1 VKRWFGENKSRLKH
15 SYAALFLITLSVFL
29 LTSSGHLDFTDEY
42 MIFFQAES
50 LVLNQSP
57 AVPQA
62 KQHNIW
68 YGVEGTDG
76 QPYSGFGLA
85 HPIIIAPFYGLGK
98 LVGNTPGIPV
108 RSRDLIHYMAAIG
121 SSSFFAA
128 LLVCLFNLVLSRLGV
143 SPGISLTAS
152 LVLAF
157 ATPVWPYTGTL
168 FSEIWTALLLLTAL
182 AALERETRQEQGG
195 ILPVVLC
202 GVCLGLAL
210 MTRPN
215 HGAAFPVFG
224 LALLL
229 GPGSTTRRAQRFLL
243 LGAIGTVFLG
253 TTMLLNYLQFGDPFQ
268 RGHAAWVEGGKIITD
283 FLIPTPLHLGLYGNL
298 FSPGK
303 SVLLLAP
310 PLLLALLGLRLLWRQ
325 RRSIAIACGGC
336 GLTYILIVSRHSQ
349 WEGGYA
355 WGPRYLLPVL
365 PLLLVGLAPLLRK
378 GEGTWPRRALVF
390 LCLMGVLV
398 QLPAVFTS
406 SFEVQNS
413 GGYYDANFDYMLDHN
428 AVGQQWALFLHYL
441 GETFQGRILEG
452 PLHRGL
458 DLWSVMLLKDGVA
471 AGVILVLLALP
482 VAMLAGGL
490 ILLRVSLKN
499 D

>member
-1 VKRWFGENKSRLKH
+1 LDGVSSGNESRLKH
-15 SYAALFLITLSVFL
+15 PYAALFLITLSVFL
-29 LTSSGHLDFTDEY
+29 LSSSGHLDFADEY

-50 LVLNQSP
+50 LFLNQSL
-57 AVPQA
+57 AIPQA

-68 YGVEGTDG
+68 YGREGVDG
-76 QPYSGFGLA
+76 KPYSGFGPVHALV
-85 HPIIIAPFYGLGK
+85 IAPFYGLGK
-98 LVGNTPGIPV
+98 LVGNSPGIPAH
-108 RSRDLIHYMAAIG
+108 SQDLIHYMAAIG
-121 SSSFFAA
+121 SNSFFAA
-128 LLVCLFNLVLSRLGV
+128 LLVCLFHLVLSRLGV
-143 SPGISLTAS
+143 SPRMSFTAS

-182 AALERETRQEQGG
+182 AALERVTRQEPGG
-195 ILPVVLC
+195 ILLVLLC

-215 HGAAFPVFG
+215 HAAAFPVFG

-229 GPGSTTRRAQRFLL
+229 GPGSTTRRAQGFLL
-243 LGAIGTVFLG
+243 LGAIGTFFLG
-253 TTMLLNYLQFGDPFQ
+253 TRLLLNYSQFGDPFQ
-268 RGHAAWVEGGKIITD
+268 RGHGAWVEGGKIITD

-310 PLLLALLGLRLLWRQ
+310 PLLLALLGLRLLWGQ
-325 RRSIAIACGGC
+325 RRPIAIACGGC

-349 WEGGYA
+349 WEAGYS

-378 GEGTWPRRALVF
+378 GKRTWPRRALVV
-390 LCLMGVLV
+390 LCLIGVLV

-406 SFEVQNS
+406 SFEVQS
-413 GGYYDANFDYMLDHN
+413 RGGYYDANFDYALDHN
-428 AVGQQWALFLHYL
+428 AVGQQWALFLRYL
-441 GETFQGRILEG
+441 GETLEGRVLEG

-458 DLWSVMLLKDGVA
+458 DLWSVMLLKEGVS
-471 AGVILVLLALP
+471 AGVILTLLALP
-482 VAMLAGGL
+482 VVMLAGGL
-490 ILLRVSLKN
+490 ILVRVSLRN
-499 D
+499 H

>member
-1 VKRWFGENKSRLKH
+1 MKNSF
-15 SYAALFLITLSVFL
+15 AALFLITLSVFL
-29 LTSSGHLDFTDEY
+29 LTSSGHIDFADEY

-50 LVLNQSP
+50 LVLNQSL

-62 KQHNIW
+62 RQHDIW
-68 YGVEGTDG
+68 YGTVGVDG
-76 QPYSGFGLA
+76 EPHAGFGLT
-85 HPIIIAPFYGLGK
+85 HPLVIAPFYGLGK
-98 LVGNTPGIPV
+98 LVGYSPGIPV

-128 LLVCLFNLVLSRLGV
+128 LLVCLFYHVLSRLGV
-143 SPGISLTAS
+143 SPRISFTAS

-182 AALERETRQEQGG
+182 AALERETGQEQGG
-195 ILPVVLC
+195 ILPVVVC

-229 GPGSTTRRAQRFLL
+229 GPGSTNRRAQRFLL
-243 LGAIGTVFLG
+243 LGAIGTFFLG
-253 TTMLLNYLQFGDPFQ
+253 LTLLLNYLEFGDPFQ
-268 RGHAAWVEGGKIITD
+268 RGHPGWVEGGKIITD
-283 FLIPTPLHLGLYGNL
+283 FLIPTPLHLGLFGNL

-303 SVLLLAP
+303 SVLLFAP
-310 PLLLALLGLRLLWRQ
+310 PLLLALLGLRQLWRE
-325 RRSIAIACGGC
+325 RKPIAIACGGC
-336 GLTYILIVSRHSQ
+336 ALTYILIVSRHSQ
-349 WEGGYA
+349 WEAGYS

-378 GEGTWPRRALVF
+378 GNRTWPRRALVV
-390 LCLMGVLV
+390 LCLLGVLV

-406 SFEVQNS
+406 SFEAQNR
-413 GGYYDANFDYMLDHN
+413 GGYYDANFDYMIDHN
-428 AVGQQWALFLHYL
+428 AVGQQWALFLQYL
-441 GETFQGRILEG
+441 GETLQGRVLES

-458 DLWSVMLLKDGVA
+458 DLWSVMLLKDSVP
-471 AGVILVLLALP
+471 AGVILILLTLP
-482 VAMLAGGL
+482 AAMLAGGL
-490 ILLRVSLKN
+490 ILLRASLKN
-499 D
+499 Q

>member
-1 VKRWFGENKSRLKH
+1 MKH
-15 SYAALFLITLSVFL
+15 SYAALFLITLSLFL

-57 AVPQA
+57 SVPQA

-68 YGVEGTDG
+68 YGREGVDG
-76 QPYSGFGLA
+76 KPYAGYGLP
-85 HPIIIAPFYGLGK
+85 HPLVIAPFYGLGK
-98 LVGNTPGIPV
+98 LVGNSPGIPA

-128 LLVCLFNLVLSRLGV
+128 LLVCLFHLVLSRLGV
-143 SPGISLTAS
+143 SPRISFAAS

-182 AALERETRQEQGG
+182 VALERVTRQEQGE

-215 HGAAFPVFG
+215 HAAAFPVFG

-243 LGAIGTVFLG
+243 LGAIGTLFLG
-253 TTMLLNYLQFGDPFQ
+253 TTMLLNYLEFDDPFQ
-268 RGHAAWVEGGKIITD
+268 RGIPDWVEGGKVITD
-283 FLIPTPLHLGLYGNL
+283 FLILTPLHLGLYGNL

-325 RRSIAIACGGC
+325 RRPIAIACGGC
-336 GLTYILIVSRHSQ
+336 SLTYILIVSRHSQ

-365 PLLLVGLAPLLRK
+365 PLLLVGIAPLLRRGK
-378 GEGTWPRRALVF
+378 RTWPRRALGF
-390 LCLMGVLV
+390 LCLIGVLV

-406 SFEVQNS
+406 SFEVQS
-413 GGYYDANFDYMLDHN
+413 RGGYYDANFDYMLDHN

-441 GETFQGRILEG
+441 GETFQGRVLEG
-452 PLHRGL
+452 PLHHGL
-458 DLWSVMLLKDGVA
+458 DLWSVMLLKDGVPTE
-471 AGVILVLLALP
+471 VILILLTLP

>member
-1 VKRWFGENKSRLKH
+1 
-15 SYAALFLITLSVFL
+15 VFL
-29 LTSSGHLDFTDEY
+29 LTSSGHLDATDEY

-62 KQHNIW
+62 KEHNVW
-68 YGVEGTDG
+68 YGREGVDG
-76 QPYSGFGLA
+76 KPYAGFGLA
-85 HPIIIAPFYGLGK
+85 HPLVIAPFYGLGK
-98 LVGNTPGIPV
+98 LVGYSPGIPV
-108 RSRDLIHYMAAIG
+108 RSRDLIHYMAASG

-128 LLVCLFNLVLSRLGV
+128 LLVCLFYHVLSRLGV
-143 SPGISLTAS
+143 SPRISFTAS

-182 AALERETRQEQGG
+182 AALERETGQEQGG

-210 MTRPN
+210 LTRPN

-229 GPGSTTRRAQRFLL
+229 GPGSITRRAQRFLL

-253 TTMLLNYLQFGDPFQ
+253 TTLFLNYLHFHDLFQFGY
-268 RGHAAWVEGGKIITD
+268 AAWAKGGKIITD
-283 FLIPTPLHLGLYGNL
+283 FRTPLHLGLYGFL
-298 FSPGK
+298 LSPGK
-303 SVLLLAP
+303 SLLVFAP
-310 PLLLALLGLRLLWRQ
+310 PLLLALAGLPLLWRQ
-325 RRSIAIACGGC
+325 RRPIAVACGGC
-336 GLTYILIVSRHSQ
+336 GLVYILIVARHTQ

-355 WGPRYLLPVL
+355 WGPRYMLPVL
-365 PLLLVGLAPLLRK
+365 PLLLVGLVPLLR
-378 GEGTWPRRALVF
+378 EGNRTWPRRALVV
-390 LCLMGVLV
+390 LCLIGVLV

-406 SFEVQNS
+406 SFEVQNR
-413 GGYYDANFDYMLDHN
+413 GGYYDATFDYMIDHN
-428 AVGQQWALFLHYL
+428 AVGQQWAVFLEYL
-441 GETFQGRILEG
+441 GETLQGRVLES

-458 DLWSVMLLKDGVA
+458 DLWSVMLLKDSVP
-471 AGVILVLLALP
+471 AGVILILLTLP
-482 VAMLAGGL
+482 AAMLAGGL
-490 ILLRVSLKN
+490 RLLRVSLKN
-499 D
+499 S

>member
-1 VKRWFGENKSRLKH
+1 
-15 SYAALFLITLSVFL
+15 
-29 LTSSGHLDFTDEY
+29 
-42 MIFFQAES
+42 M
-50 LVLNQSP
+50 
-57 AVPQA
+57 
-62 KQHNIW
+62 
-68 YGVEGTDG
+68 
-76 QPYSGFGLA
+76 
-85 HPIIIAPFYGLGK
+85 
-98 LVGNTPGIPV
+98 
-108 RSRDLIHYMAAIG
+108 
-121 SSSFFAA
+121 
-128 LLVCLFNLVLSRLGV
+128 
-143 SPGISLTAS
+143 
-152 LVLAF
+152 
-157 ATPVWPYTGTL
+157 
-168 FSEIWTALLLLTAL
+168 
-182 AALERETRQEQGG
+182 
-195 ILPVVLC
+195 VLC

-215 HGAAFPVFG
+215 HGVAFPVFG

-253 TTMLLNYLQFGDPFQ
+253 TTMLLNYLGFDDPFQ
-268 RGHAAWVEGGKIITD
+268 RGHPDWVEGEKIITD

-325 RRSIAIACGGC
+325 RRPIAIACGGC

-378 GEGTWPRRALVF
+378 GKRTWPRRALVF
-390 LCLMGVLV
+390 LCLIGVLV

-406 SFEVQNS
+406 FFEVQS
-413 GGYYDANFDYMLDHN
+413 RGGYYDANFDYMLDHN

-441 GETFQGRILEG
+441 GETFQGRVFEG

-458 DLWSVMLLKDGVA
+458 DLWSVMLLKDGVPA
-471 AGVILVLLALP
+471 EVILILLALP

-499 D
+499 H